1 MESWKRRQLSAGP
14 AMASYDEYP
23 REDKHQIEFLDFFVD
38 GQPLRELLSVPDEM
52 AKPEQE
58 TTALRDDWPH
68 AAVEQLDRLMA
79 LIPGD
84 FSDGRVSLLIC
95 PVCGDQACGA
105 LTMELTTAAD
115 TVTWRRFGWQDGITD
130 EPQPWL
136 FCGSDLYVRSNA
148 IRAAPKQSQGALSVP
163 GKRGSLGFPIL
174 SLQTS
179 FPLPRPTPIT
189 NLRGAA
195 DSAS

>member
-1 MESWKRRQLSAGP
+1 MGSRERQQLSVGSAT
-14 AMASYDEYP
+14 AVYDEYP

-68 AAVEQLDRLMA
+68 AAVEQLDRLMSLMPA
-79 LIPGD
+79 D

-105 LTMELTTAAD
+105 MTMELTTTAD

-136 FCGSDLYVRSNA
+136 FEDQTFTFD
-148 IRAAPKQSQGALSVP
+148 RAKYERLLKSLRARYQSLVSEEV
-163 GKRGSLGFPIL
+163 
-174 SLQTS
+174 
-179 FPLPRPTPIT
+179 
-189 NLRGAA
+189 
-195 DSAS
+195 SASRSSVFKRQFRRGYRSQ